1 MATVD
6 LTPFGFTPT
15 ESLAYATLLRLGPTT
30 GYAVAHGA
38 RLARA
43 NAYAALA
50 GLVARGAAFR
60 AAGRPM
66 RFRPADPTTLVAQ
79 LAAQQGEA
87 LDRLSR
93 SLRDSPRDAEPLTRE
108 VAGARAVA
116 NLIVQLVARAERG
129 VAGVLAAELWR
140 PTLPGWRRAAARATL
155 DLRLAGQADDT
166 GDLVS
171 GTVAE
176 ETPTLLVIDD
186 AHLVSAAGAGDG
198 LICVWSSHPLLVAIA
213 RAALE
218 RAP

>member
-1 MATVD
+1 MASVD

-30 GYAVAHGA
+30 GSAVAHGA

-60 AAGRPM
+60 AAGRPV

-93 SLRDSPRDAEPLTRE
+93 SLRDSPQDAEPLTRE
-108 VAGARAVA
+108 G
-116 NLIVQLVARAERG
+116 
-129 VAGVLAAELWR
+129 
-140 PTLPGWRRAAARATL
+140 
-155 DLRLAGQADDT
+155 
-166 GDLVS
+166 
-171 GTVAE
+171 
-176 ETPTLLVIDD
+176 
-186 AHLVSAAGAGDG
+186 AGAGAPPTPS
-198 LICVWSSHPLLVAIA
+198 LPPLP
-213 RAALE
+213 RRRRPAA
-218 RAP
+218 

>member
-60 AAGRPM
+60 AAGRPV
-66 RFRPADPTTLVAQ
+66 RFRPADPTTLVAH

-93 SLRDSPRDAEPLTRE
+93 SLRDSPQDAEPLTRE
-108 VAGARAVA
+108 VAGRASPA
-116 NLIVQLVARAERG
+116 TPGLPPRPPPPPPVARG
-129 VAGVLAAELWR
+129 
-140 PTLPGWRRAAARATL
+140 PPG
-155 DLRLAGQADDT
+155 
-166 GDLVS
+166 
-171 GTVAE
+171 
-176 ETPTLLVIDD
+176 
-186 AHLVSAAGAGDG
+186 GA
-198 LICVWSSHPLLVAIA
+198 W
-213 RAALE
+213 
-218 RAP
+218 APPPPPPPPAPP